1 MQQQWSGVNHS
12 HAVTVTSG
20 HDAEIK
26 LFAVT
31 NDLFR
36 EQLGR
41 ESTREE
47 ANCYA
52 EPGSRI
58 YYQNIVLKQ

>member
-1 MQQQWSGVNHS
+1 MQQQGSGFNYS
-12 HAVTVTSG
+12 HALTVTSG
-20 HDAEIK
+20 HDAEINF
-26 LFAVT
+26 FAVT

-41 ESTREE
+41 ESTRKE

-52 EPGSRI
+52 EPGPRI
-58 YYQNIVLKQ
+58 YYQTTVQKQ